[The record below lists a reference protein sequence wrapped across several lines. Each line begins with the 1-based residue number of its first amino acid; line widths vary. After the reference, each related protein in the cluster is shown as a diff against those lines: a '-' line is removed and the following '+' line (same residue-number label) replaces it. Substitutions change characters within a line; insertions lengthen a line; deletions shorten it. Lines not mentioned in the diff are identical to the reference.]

1 MNGYPHRS
9 VLAVVA
15 SSVLA
20 FAAGCDGSTDAVP
33 DPPRPTTVTV
43 TPATAEL
50 TELGAT
56 VQLSAEVLDQ
66 YGNPM
71 AGVSVTW
78 TTGDVSV
85 ARVRAGVV
93 TAFGEGVTT
102 IVASAGDAQGTSR
115 ITVRNRERAALVA
128 FHEATDGPNWRND
141 DGWLTDLPL
150 RAWYGVETDSD
161 GRVVSLELRGV
172 VGPSGVT
179 RHGLAGQLPPELGDL
194 SRLET
199 LNLEW
204 NEIAG
209 PIPVEMAGL
218 SRMEELRLGNNRLTG
233 PIPAE
238 LERLSALEILLLND
252 NELTGPIPAEPC

>member
-1 MNGYPHRS
+1 MNGYPQRS

-20 FAAGCDGSTDAVP
+20 FAAGCDGRTDAVP
-33 DPPRPTTVTV
+33 DPPHPTTVTV

-50 TELGAT
+50 TELGAS

-71 AGVSVTW
+71 TGVSVTW
-78 TTGDVSV
+78 NSDDVSV

-93 TAFGEGVTT
+93 TAFGEGETT

-150 RAWYGVETDSD
+150 GAWYGVGTDSD
-161 GRVVSLELRGV
+161 GRVVSLELRGI

-179 RHGLAGQLPPELGDL
+179 RHGLAGPLPPELGDL

-199 LNLEW
+199 LNLQW
-204 NEIAG
+204 
-209 PIPVEMAGL
+209 
-218 SRMEELRLGNNRLTG
+218 
-233 PIPAE
+233 
-238 LERLSALEILLLND
+238 
-252 NELTGPIPAEPC
+252 NELTGPIPAELDILCPVQSSRVHHVIHNTLLDKHFQEHTRVASSLAVR